1 MITNDTTYVVMR
13 PGLVVNIG
21 MTEMYELHI
30 VQATLPEVNNEA
42 IKQIESLLN
51 SDRIDYM
58 GEIDQN
64 IPQKFILDFP
74 TQTFNNSD
82 I

>member
-30 VQATLPEVNNEA
+30 VQATLPEVNN
-42 IKQIESLLN
+42 
-51 SDRIDYM
+51 
-58 GEIDQN
+58 
-64 IPQKFILDFP
+64 
-74 TQTFNNSD
+74 
-82 I
+82 

>member
-1 MITNDTTYVVMR
+1 MR

-30 VQATLPEVNNEA
+30 VQATLPEVKDET

-74 TQTFNNSD
+74 TQTFKNSD
-82 I
+82 V